1 METTPPSLA
10 RVRRK
15 LLNTLPNLAPFV
27 VTFAHVLF
35 SPYTKV
41 EESFTLHAVHDVLAY
56 GLDLDGGKLALWDHV
71 TFPGAVP
78 RSFLPP
84 IILGLVTH
92 PFAAAGVALGW
103 IKTKVHVQILVRL
116 ILAAAFSHTF
126 NHLSKTL
133 RARYGPTV
141 RIWFILLS
149 LSSFHI
155 PYYAGRTLP
164 NFMALPG
171 VILSISLL
179 LRAGMKT
186 GPPAIST
193 RRTRNAI
200 IFLTSLAT
208 VVRLEIALFILPVA
222 LSLVLTKRATLGQVI
237 KWGMIGGFGSLA
249 ISAPLDYTLWKPT
262 IPHPSLPTFT
272 SPLQILWPE
281 LSALHYNALQGHSA
295 EWGIMS
301 KHYYLTNSVP
311 KLLVGSLP
319 LVALGLSLWALST
332 FGVKLGFAGREGVK
346 VNEGV
351 GEVLRLFGLGT
362 LGLIGAM
369 SCIGHKEWRFII
381 YSLPVLQLVAAMTAA
396 SLWSFPWTQFR
407 FKSQLRFLTRLG
419 LFGLLAI
426 NLAVTGVMTFLSVNN
441 YPGGQVWKVLES
453 IPLAQEELM
462 TIHFPSYPLQTG
474 ATLFTFIHERPR
486 RPVQTGSSRTTTID
500 TTIDRASIYSPYTYP
515 AFPPPREPRWIYLKS
530 ESEEYSTPAGLWK
543 SDVDYVVTG
552 DWTGFG
558 IPDSNRDSDSDS
570 SNDIE
575 ARAAAATGGQA
586 VGGTS
591 AKGKWELLGEVH
603 GLDGVG
609 RGGKYGVEIRWAR
622 KLAILGKV
630 GY

>member
-1 METTPPSLA
+1 MKSTPPSFA

-27 VTFAHVLF
+27 VTFAHVLL

-56 GLDLDGGKLALWDHV
+56 GLDLGGEGGKLALWDHV

-84 IILGLVTH
+84 IILGLVTY
-92 PFAAAGVALGW
+92 PFVAAGVALGW
-103 IKTKVHVQILVRL
+103 IQTKLQVQILVRL
-116 ILAAAFSHTF
+116 ILAAAFSHSF

-133 RARYGPTV
+133 RTRYGPAV

-179 LRAGMKT
+179 LRAGTRT
-186 GPPAIST
+186 GPPAVSI

-200 IFLTSLAT
+200 ILLTSLAT
-208 VVRLEIALFILPVA
+208 IVRLEIALFLLPVT
-222 LSLVLTKRATLGQVI
+222 LSLVLAKRATVSQVI
-237 KWGMIGGFGSLA
+237 RWGMIGGFGSLA
-249 ISAPLDYTLWKPT
+249 VSAPLDYTLWKPT

-301 KHYYLTNSVP
+301 KHYYFTNSLP

-319 LVALGLSLWALST
+319 LVALGLGVWALST
-332 FGVKLGFAGREGVK
+332 LGIKVAFAGREGVK
-346 VNEGV
+346 VPEGV
-351 GEVLRLFGLGT
+351 GETLRLFGLGV

-369 SCIGHKEWRFII
+369 SCIGHKASHAEWRFII
-381 YSLPVLQLVAAMTAA
+381 YSLPVFHLVASITAA
-396 SLWSFPWTQFR
+396 SLWSFPWTQARFR
-407 FKSQLRFLTRLG
+407 SQLRKLTKLG
-419 LFGLLAI
+419 LLGLLAL
-426 NLAVTGVMTFLSVNN
+426 NFAVTGVMTFLSVDN
-441 YPGGQVWKVLES
+441 YPGGEVWKVLES
-453 IPLAQEELM
+453 IPQAQDRLI

-474 ATLFTFIHERPR
+474 ATLFTFLHERPR
-486 RPVQTGSSRTTTID
+486 QGLTSPVTATSGASTISSPW
-500 TTIDRASIYSPYTYP
+500 AYP
-515 AFPPPREPRWIYLKS
+515 AFPPPLEPRWIYSKS
-530 ESEEYSTPAGLWK
+530 ESEEYSTPNGLWN

-552 DWTGFG
+552 NWAEYG
-558 IPDSNRDSDSDS
+558 I
-570 SNDIE
+570 IE
-575 ARAAAATGGQA
+575 GDDEASGSAADRRRWRL
-586 VGGTS
+586 V
-591 AKGKWELLGEVH
+591 GEVH
-603 GLDGVG
+603 GLDGVS

-622 KLAILGKV
+622 KLAILGRV
-630 GY
+630 G